1 MTRRVAV
8 AKVAP
13 RPKAVELES
22 VKPVHVAN
30 GTLEA
35 MKWLALVL
43 MTLDHVNKY
52 LFSHTL
58 PGAFQAGRLAMP
70 IFVFVLAYNLARP
83 GGMTKGAYLRTGKR
97 LGIYGAIACIPY
109 MALGTVLGGW
119 WPLNIMF
126 TLLAATAMFG
136 LIDHG
141 GRGQSLLAVA
151 VFAGAGSLVEYWWPA
166 LAIALAAWYYCKAPT
181 RKHLVWLTVA
191 LAALGLVNQNLWAM
205 AALPLTVLAPRV
217 ELAVPRVRHLFY
229 VYYPA
234 HLAIIWVIQR
244 LMP

>member
-1 MTRRVAV
+1 MTSRLAV
-8 AKVAP
+8 AGRAAKAKGIE
-13 RPKAVELES
+13 PKLA
-22 VKPVHVAN
+22 KPVRIAN

-52 LFSHTL
+52 LFDHSL

-83 GGMTKGAYLRTGKR
+83 GGIAAGVYLRTGKR
-97 LGIYGAIACIPY
+97 LAIYGAIACVPY
-109 MALGTVLGGW
+109 MSLGTVLGGW

-126 TLLAATAMFG
+126 TLLAATAVFG
-136 LIDHG
+136 LIEHG
-141 GRGQSLLAVA
+141 GRSQSLLAVA

-166 LAIALAAWYYCKAPT
+166 LAFALAAWYYCKAPT
-181 RKHLVWLTVA
+181 RKHLFWLTVA

-205 AALPLTVLAPRV
+205 AALPLMVLAPRV

-234 HLAIIWVIQR
+234 HLAIIWIIQR
-244 LMP
+244 LMT